1 MADSCRN
8 VRRRPCQPFGDAADL
23 VWYNQHSYL
32 QASLEMSSVADRLN
46 ALESEVSV
54 LREQLNRETDW
65 IVRVSGSMNEYPEFD
80 DVLRY
85 GRDARRNGTDDG
97 SSNGS

>member
-1 MADSCRN
+1 
-8 VRRRPCQPFGDAADL
+8 
-23 VWYNQHSYL
+23 
-32 QASLEMSSVADRLN
+32 MSSVADRLN
-46 ALESEVSV
+46 ALESEVAV
-54 LREQLNRETDW
+54 LREQLNRGTDW

-85 GRDARRNGTDDG
+85 GRDARRNGTDDD